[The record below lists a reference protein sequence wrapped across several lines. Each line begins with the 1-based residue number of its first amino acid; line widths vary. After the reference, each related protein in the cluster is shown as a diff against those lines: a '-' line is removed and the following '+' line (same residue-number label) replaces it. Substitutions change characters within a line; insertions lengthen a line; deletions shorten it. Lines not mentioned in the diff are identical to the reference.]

1 MGVISQSKPKQQG
14 APAQPAE
21 LKVIKP
27 NLLVRPAHL
36 HQRNKQP

>member
-1 MGVISQSKPKQQG
+1 MGVIGQSKRKQQS

-36 HQRNKQP
+36 HQRAKQL